1 LPVSRIG
8 AGYAG
13 RADGRLASDEISR
26 KENFSMPLYE
36 SVVIARQDIATTQVD
51 TLADELTNILAEGG
65 GKVTKR
71 ESWGLRSL
79 TYRIKKNRKGHYVL
93 FNIDAPPAAINE
105 YERRM
110 RINEDVLRY
119 LTVRVEELE
128 EGPSAVLQN
137 KDRPGTERGGFF
149 GGRGGRDGGGF
160 RPRRED
166 GDRGDRGGH
175 FSSGRRPRNDSTET
189 QGEG

>member
-1 LPVSRIG
+1 
-8 AGYAG
+8 
-13 RADGRLASDEISR
+13 
-26 KENFSMPLYE
+26 MPLYE

-93 FNIDAPPAAINE
+93 FNIDAPPAAITE

-119 LTVRVEELE
+119 LTIRVDELDLE
-128 EGPSAVLQN
+128 LSPVLARR
-137 KDRPGTERGGFF
+137 DRDRE
-149 GGRGGRDGGGF
+149 
-160 RPRRED
+160 PRRD
-166 GDRGDRGGH
+166 DYGIPGGV
-175 FSSGRRPRNDSTET
+175 
-189 QGEG
+189 

>member
-1 LPVSRIG
+1 M
-8 AGYAG
+8 A
-13 RADGRLASDEISR
+13 
-26 KENFSMPLYE
+26 LYE
-36 SVVIARQDIATTQVD
+36 SVIIARQDIATTQVD
-51 TLADELTNILAEGG
+51 TLADELTAILVENG

-93 FNIDAPPAAINE
+93 FNIDAPSAAINE

-128 EGPSAVLQN
+128 EGPSTVLQN
-137 KDRPGTERGGFF
+137 KDRPAERPGFGERGGFGGGGF
-149 GGRGGRDGGGF
+149 GGGGRGFGGGGGRGGRDRDGGGGGSGHYGSG
-160 RPRRED
+160 RPRR
-166 GDRGDRGGH
+166 
-175 FSSGRRPRNDSTET
+175 DSET
-189 QGEG
+189 PAGEG

>member
-1 LPVSRIG
+1 
-8 AGYAG
+8 
-13 RADGRLASDEISR
+13 
-26 KENFSMPLYE
+26 MPLYE

-93 FNIDAPPAAINE
+93 FNIDAPAAAINE

-119 LTVRVEELE
+119 LTVRVEEHE
-128 EGPSAVLQN
+128 EGQSAVLLN
-137 KDRPGTERGGFF
+137 KDRPAERTGGFGDRGGFG
-149 GGRGGRDGGGF
+149 GGRGFGGGGRG
-160 RPRRED
+160 RPRDD
-166 GDRGDRGGH
+166 GDRGGDRGGDRDR
-175 FSSGRRPRNDSTET
+175 FSSGRRPRSDSD